1 MVAEGRQRGSELPV
15 LVRHGLSVRWSLSS
29 ELFSA
34 ASFRHAH
41 SLCERASA
49 DALICRSS
57 KTMIQGHR
65 DSIGVCRSI
74 LSSLICTTV
83 AVP

>member
-1 MVAEGRQRGSELPV
+1 MENSTDPVDLVGEGRQRGSELPV

-41 SLCERASA
+41 SQWLCRASA
-49 DALICRSS
+49 DTLICRSS
-57 KTMIQGHR
+57 KTMMQVTG
-65 DSIGVCRSI
+65 
-74 LSSLICTTV
+74 T
-83 AVP
+83 A